1 MSVIKDFKLVLY
13 LFLAIFQPPFLPI
26 NFIYILGL
34 ITFFLLSKEDVKTY
48 KNYILLESKIKN
60 IYRFFIGIFVYFL
73 FINVIDIIFIDARDL
88 TATRLR
94 CFNQLMVLSYF
105 QFLFIFYLFLQF
117 EKRNYG
123 LADAFRLLILAGL
136 LQGGCAV
143 IAFFVPPIR
152 TAFMFF
158 GDRALYDNDFFLER
172 RGYGFS
178 MTLIDT
184 FGYGIGLIAGYMVLI
199 GWPRRVKYRLLCIA
213 LLVFTTAINARTGLF
228 VLVIAVFL
236 KLIFWGGTFFK
247 ALFSIGV
254 LSLLLY
260 ILKVF
265 FPVILEM
272 GVRSDNSTLVWICS
286 DFLEMYY
293 MVFESGA
300 SNSMQMED
308 ATFLSNFVSLPD
320 NFFEYLFGSGHYVYD
335 TKHELGF
342 RTDIGYYNLFWEFG
356 ILMSGV
362 ILLKFASFI
371 GKPFL
376 MTDNTKIKSIVVFN
390 FVAYAF
396 LLMKAILL
404 GYNPGVFVNYYV
416 TFVLYF
422 YLKRD
427 KRYSYV

>member
-1 MSVIKDFKLVLY
+1 M
-13 LFLAIFQPPFLPI
+13 
-26 NFIYILGL
+26 
-34 ITFFLLSKEDVKTY
+34 
-48 KNYILLESKIKN
+48 
-60 IYRFFIGIFVYFL
+60 
-73 FINVIDIIFIDARDL
+73 
-88 TATRLR
+88 
-94 CFNQLMVLSYF
+94 
-105 QFLFIFYLFLQF
+105 QF

-416 TFVLYF
+416 TFALYF

>member
-1 MSVIKDFKLVLY
+1 MGLV
-13 LFLAIFQPPFLPI
+13 
-26 NFIYILGL
+26 
-34 ITFFLLSKEDVKTY
+34 TFFLLSKEDVKTY

-136 LQGGCAV
+136 LQGGCTV

-293 MVFESGA
+293 MAFEFGA

-362 ILLKFASFI
+362 ILLKFTSFI

-416 TFVLYF
+416 TFALYF

>member
-1 MSVIKDFKLVLY
+1 
-13 LFLAIFQPPFLPI
+13 
-26 NFIYILGL
+26 
-34 ITFFLLSKEDVKTY
+34 
-48 KNYILLESKIKN
+48 
-60 IYRFFIGIFVYFL
+60 
-73 FINVIDIIFIDARDL
+73 
-88 TATRLR
+88 
-94 CFNQLMVLSYF
+94 
-105 QFLFIFYLFLQF
+105 
-117 EKRNYG
+117 
-123 LADAFRLLILAGL
+123 
-136 LQGGCAV
+136 
-143 IAFFVPPIR
+143 
-152 TAFMFF
+152 
-158 GDRALYDNDFFLER
+158 
-172 RGYGFS
+172 
-178 MTLIDT
+178 
-184 FGYGIGLIAGYMVLI
+184 
-199 GWPRRVKYRLLCIA
+199 
-213 LLVFTTAINARTGLF
+213 
-228 VLVIAVFL
+228 
-236 KLIFWGGTFFK
+236 
-247 ALFSIGV
+247 
-254 LSLLLY
+254 
-260 ILKVF
+260 
-265 FPVILEM
+265 M
-272 GVRSDNSTLVWICS
+272 GVRSDNATLVWICS

-293 MVFESGA
+293 MAFESGA

-320 NFFEYLFGSGHYVYD
+320 NYFEYIFGSGHYVYD

-416 TFVLYF
+416 TFALYF

>member
-1 MSVIKDFKLVLY
+1 MIAVKDFKLVLF
-13 LFLAIFQPPFLPI
+13 LFLAISQPPFLPI

-34 ITFFLLSKEDVKTY
+34 VTFFLLSKEDVKAY
-48 KNYILLESKIKN
+48 KNYILFESKIKN

-236 KLIFWGGTFFK
+236 KLIFGGGTFLK

-272 GVRSDNSTLVWICS
+272 GVRSDNATLVWICS

-293 MVFESGA
+293 MAFESGA

-320 NFFEYLFGSGHYVYD
+320 NYFEYIFGSGHYVYD

>member
-1 MSVIKDFKLVLY
+1 MGLV
-13 LFLAIFQPPFLPI
+13 
-26 NFIYILGL
+26 
-34 ITFFLLSKEDVKTY
+34 TFFLLSKEDVKAY
-48 KNYILLESKIKN
+48 KNYILFESKIKN

-236 KLIFWGGTFFK
+236 KLIFGGGTFLK

-272 GVRSDNSTLVWICS
+272 GVRSDNATLVWICS

-293 MVFESGA
+293 MAFESGA

-320 NFFEYLFGSGHYVYD
+320 NYFEYIFGSGHYVYD

-416 TFVLYF
+416 TFALYF